1 MALVACGEACL
12 ELMLVLMLT
21 LILILMLVFD
31 QEAGLSRYLSC
42 SRSYQRRVKVLMQ
55 RNGCKQQKA
64 MRVGFAVSI
73 PSLIVSIPNSAIPDS
88 AIHAIDWFLV
98 VEAAEDKSA
107 DHN

>member
-1 MALVACGEACL
+1 
-12 ELMLVLMLT
+12 
-21 LILILMLVFD
+21 
-31 QEAGLSRYLSC
+31 
-42 SRSYQRRVKVLMQ
+42 VLMQ
-55 RNGCKQQKA
+55 RNGFKQQKA